1 MAQQAQAAMEDR
13 HGALIQGLYS
23 NTARQTEFEIS
34 NLRAHCEFH
43 DDVVF
48 EETPRVRRKRKTTRL
63 EQETSCNRLTKTV
76 GQHRVE
82 MAMRAK
88 AEESIRASRAS
99 QLSQLSQASQEV
111 RGSKS
116 QGDLAR
122 AIQEKLGQKIAAG
135 KKSAIQAIQPEAP
148 ESPKSRRIPRSETS
162 SFTSLGIYEGPWSSK
177 FTASRS
183 PGALNRWKSDQRPD
197 PAWYKVQY
205 NMVLGSP
212 QVPDFQKRSRSLS
225 PSGGSGEP
233 RALCDGSASPTRSPG
248 NPGTFNLT
256 GIDVEKDD
264 DGFRFSDDE
273 SKRRAMQLAEG
284 YLAKTPNWDQY
295 NSMKVGRFPALTYHR
310 VTEPAK
316 DLYEQD
322 LKAYHKQRIPAWDFA
337 KIPGRPGQEEDDVAA
352 PGKYDVNYSAVRGKI
367 PSGVGFER
375 ALPRA
380 LSDGR
385 LGHFALQAVLH
396 ADAKRFPGGV
406 RFDTSASKDCVRRRM
421 TLVNDFDRELPR
433 PNPAPRSLEYHD
445 TNDPAACE
453 ITLHRMMSYNA
464 DLADSCVTNRRD
476 MAPLYDRMLPRGKEA
491 VQGMRALQTDLG
503 VRGAA
508 GLGFIETTGQRTL
521 PVEKLEGRL
530 ANAAYQ
536 RPDVGPKFD
545 NLTYFESLC
554 LETNH
559 NQGNIVIGSG
569 PSFETRPAPRCPRRV
584 RGEMHFR
591 RQVPKGFSK
600 GVKDVKVQRQSRA
613 YKAIDDWS
621 QLIEGASKS
630 AEPENS

>member
-1 MAQQAQAAMEDR
+1 MAPQAAADADR

-43 DDVVF
+43 DEPIFD
-48 EETPRVRRKRKTTRL
+48 ETPRVRRKRKTTRH
-63 EQETSCNRLTKTV
+63 EQESSCNRLTKTV

-88 AEESIRASRAS
+88 AQSVKAH
-99 QLSQLSQASQEV
+99 SQADAKGPS
-111 RGSKS
+111 
-116 QGDLAR
+116 GDLAR
-122 AIQEKLGQKIAAG
+122 AIQEKLGQKMAAA
-135 KKSAIQAIQPEAP
+135 KRTAMQREASP
-148 ESPKSRRIPRSETS
+148 ESPKSRGRQNPPRSETS
-162 SFTSLGIYEGPWSSK
+162 SFTSLGIYDGPWTSK

-205 NMVLGSP
+205 NMLLDRAP
-212 QVPDFQKRSRSLS
+212 VPDMQKRGRSSS
-225 PSGGSGEP
+225 PESGEP
-233 RALCDGSASPTRSPG
+233 LALCDGSASPKRSQ
-248 NPGTFNLT
+248 GTFNLT
-256 GIDVEKDD
+256 GIDVEKIESEW
-264 DGFRFSDDE
+264 RFSDDE
-273 SKRRAMQLAEG
+273 AKRRAMQLAEG

-295 NSMKVGRFPALTYHR
+295 NSMKVGRFPALTFHR

-337 KIPGRPGQEEDDVAA
+337 KAAGRPGQETDDVAA

-367 PSGVGFER
+367 PSGVHFER

-380 LSDGR
+380 QSDGR

-406 RFDTSASKDCVRRRM
+406 RFDTSASKDCIRRRM

-445 TNDPAACE
+445 TSDPAACE
-453 ITLHRMMSYNA
+453 ITLSRMMSYNA
-464 DLADSCVTNRRD
+464 DLADMCVTNRRD
-476 MAPLYDRMLPRGKEA
+476 MAPVYERMLPRGKES
-491 VQGMRALQTDLG
+491 VQGLRALQTDLG

-521 PVEKLEGRL
+521 PVEKLEGRTS
-530 ANAAYQ
+530 NAAYQ
-536 RPDVGPKFD
+536 RPDIGPKFD
-545 NLTYFESLC
+545 HHTYFEALC

-569 PSFETRPAPRCPRRV
+569 PSFDTRPAPRCPRRV

-591 RQVPKGFSK
+591 RQAAQGFSK
-600 GVKDVKVQRQSRA
+600 GVKAAGPSDAKVPRQSRA

-621 QLIEGASKS
+621 QLLEELNSKS
-630 AEPENS
+630 AEPELLH